1 MCAPVF
7 GRFFQPMSRDPAVAA
22 DADCVESSRCTSSA
36 RGAQHDGAPDRRSD
50 AAADHAG
57 CPGTLCNSC
66 SVRCFQGSE
75 TTRVPRGSP
84 EAPGGLGMARTD
96 AVVVYEP
103 RQTHRK
109 RSGRPLQCFTSVRS
123 RHVLVT
129 SKPRTAVYYGQSSCR
144 GSETRGAPPS

>member
-1 MCAPVF
+1 
-7 GRFFQPMSRDPAVAA
+7 MSALSPQA
-22 DADCVESSRCTSSA
+22 DTA
-36 RGAQHDGAPDRRSD
+36 REAH
-50 AAADHAG
+50 
-57 CPGTLCNSC
+57 TLCNSC

-109 RSGRPLQCFTSVRS
+109 RSGRPLHSVLRAYGRVMYWLPPSLVRQCITAKARVGGPRPETRPRVNLGVVPA
-123 RHVLVT
+123 RHVYSGLFLRV
-129 SKPRTAVYYGQSSCR
+129 QSSRNTTIDRSDQLMKGTDYCK
-144 GSETRGAPPS
+144 